1 MTLRPAAVHDAQA
14 LAELHARCFPAPWDA
29 GEISD
34 LLVGPG
40 GFGLVIEAGS
50 VAGFILCRAL
60 VGEAEVLTLAV
71 EPELRGQGLGQALL
85 LAALGVAENAGA
97 EAMFLEVAADN
108 GRAIALY
115 EGAGFHQ
122 VGLRRGYYAN
132 HGGGAVDALVY
143 RRPLNSAPPSAYV

>member
-1 MTLRPAAVHDAQA
+1 M
-14 LAELHARCFPAPWDA
+14 
-29 GEISD
+29 
-34 LLVGPG
+34 
-40 GFGLVIEAGS
+40 
-50 VAGFILCRAL
+50 
-60 VGEAEVLTLAV
+60 LTLAV